1 MLGCCASRAELRRY
15 ARGRG
20 LGRGEVGRGVRL
32 VGPSAEKE
40 LGCGMGRCGAW
51 AKLGWVWAGMLG
63 FVMGFPFLFFFL
75 IQTKLILF
83 EFKFKFEFNTNTQT
97 NKTNAPA

>member
-1 MLGCCASRAELRRY
+1 MTGGPGGAVRRGGRSAGARRWLGC

-51 AKLGWVWAGMLG
+51 AKLGRVALGIAGLTG
-63 FVMGFPFLFFFL
+63 FGFLSTSISISLFYS
-75 IQTKLILF
+75 
-83 EFKFKFEFNTNTQT
+83 
-97 NKTNAPA
+97 